1 MNNLFLYPFEIKPL
15 TEEEGGGYLIS
26 FPDFDECI
34 SDGETPEEAI
44 KNGFFALEETIY
56 ALESLGLPIP
66 FPFSREKNSHNFIQ
80 QIPENLYQRLEILAQ
95 KERVNI
101 NSLINSILEES
112 LQIKEKKDE
121 LSKT

>member
-15 TEEEGGGYLIS
+15 TDQEGGGYLIS

-34 SDGETPEEAI
+34 SDGETPQEAI
-44 KNGFFALEETIY
+44 KNGIDALEETIN
-56 ALESLGLPIP
+56 ALESMNLPIP
-66 FPFSREKNSHNFIQ
+66 LPFSKEKNRNNFIQ
-80 QIPENLYQRLEILAQ
+80 QIPENLYQRLEKLAQ

-101 NSLINSILEES
+101 NNLINSMLEAS

-121 LSKT
+121 LSNR